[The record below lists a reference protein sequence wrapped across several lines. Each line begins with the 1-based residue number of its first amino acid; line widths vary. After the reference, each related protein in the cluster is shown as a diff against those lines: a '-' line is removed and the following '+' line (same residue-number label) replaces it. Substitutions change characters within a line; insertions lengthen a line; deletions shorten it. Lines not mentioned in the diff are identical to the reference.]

1 MNTSTALA
9 TKQKVCLIVGAG
21 DATGSA
27 IAKRFAQAGFTVC
40 VTRRTPD
47 ASAALVQSSGG
58 ILLLALKA
66 QRMSVELPTCC
77 SAYLTRLGTMKH
89 RMYVAGD
96 WALTLLI
103 GR

>member
-1 MNTSTALA
+1 
-9 TKQKVCLIVGAG
+9 
-21 DATGSA
+21 
-27 IAKRFAQAGFTVC
+27 
-40 VTRRTPD
+40 
-47 ASAALVQSSGG
+47 VQSSGG

-96 WALTLLI
+96 WALTLLF